1 MWRFFY
7 LSIFLLLTGLS
18 ELRAVE
24 SIGFYYNKIDS
35 VRELIS
41 YDRVV
46 VNPDF
51 LSDRQLAVLHKA
63 ESKVYAY
70 LSVGELD
77 LTYVAASVKKQYAQ
91 LSTIPHSINPIW
103 QTRVIDQTS
112 LIWQNHLVF
121 QTKQFAKRGFDG
133 VFLDTVDSYQ
143 LLDKTQ
149 FNSDLQKQALVNSIK
164 EISKIQNK
172 DKELKIIINRGFK
185 LLSKITDKAINLEA
199 VVAESLFQKYNL
211 QKQHYYPVKKEDTL
225 WLNNQLQK
233 IVKRNIEVIVID
245 YASPWDKSKQRQLAK
260 NILQSG
266 YTPYVADGL
275 LHTIGISTIEPI
287 GKRVLG
293 FYDGH
298 VVNDMTYSKCHR
310 LISMPLEYLGYVP
323 ECIDIN
329 KFVPANIDITRYA
342 GVLFWLGAEAFDKN
356 ELINEWLFNLIGK
369 KRVLF
374 LGALPT
380 NRKLLNKLGLTRKR
394 DLTGKITLSKGNAIF
409 NNTNQDRSLDKNTNP
424 QFSPFEVYADWKL
437 MDKDNE
443 VFVEIKD
450 ENSNTSALVF
460 NSYWGGAALTPM
472 PVATLANNQSKWM
485 LDPFWL
491 LDKTLKLEVIP
502 SADITTESGNRIVTT
517 HIDGD
522 GFPSRSGFTK
532 QPFVSQ
538 IILDEIL
545 SKRKIPHTVSVI
557 EAEVSKNGLYPQ
569 LSEELEAIAKRMFKL
584 THVEAASHTFSH
596 PFYWNEQTAKKVKAY
611 GAHLPVKGYKLDY
624 FKEIVGSAKYIKS
637 LLPINKEVKLI
648 LWSGAADPT
657 EEQIMIAENSG
668 LLNVNGGNTYSVI
681 GNDDYSE
688 VSANIVWHKNAVQ
701 IYAPIQNENLH
712 TNLWSENFDGFSRVI
727 ETFQNLNQP
736 RRLKPISLYYHMY
749 SGTYPASLQSLN
761 NIYDWIEK
769 QKTTPLYLSEYALR
783 AKSLYETGLAKGL
796 FGGWQIVSTGIKS
809 VRVPLY
815 LGMPEMKSSNII
827 GWNKEH
833 DGNYLILNKVR
844 TSLLLINRAEKM
856 SIEKRLV
863 RANAQILKWEKDKK
877 KIYWKVLSHSSL
889 KMTLR
894 NFHLCKVESNVQI
907 NVRHYGRLTQ
917 ISSKLS
923 GEIGGVINCN

>member
-1 MWRFFY
+1 MWRFFI
-7 LSIFLLLTGLS
+7 LGILLLLTAVS
-18 ELRAVE
+18 ELKAVE

-35 VRELIS
+35 VRELIN

-77 LTYVAASVKKQYAQ
+77 LAYVVASAKKPLAD
-91 LSTIPHSINPIW
+91 LSSIPHDINPIW

-112 LIWQNHLVF
+112 LIWQNYLVS
-121 QTKQFAKRGFDG
+121 QTKHFAKRGFDG

-143 LLDKTQ
+143 LLDKEQ
-149 FNSDLQKQALVNSIK
+149 FNPALQKQALINTIK
-164 EISKIQNK
+164 QISKTQNK
-172 DKELKIIINRGFK
+172 DKKLKLIINRGFE
-185 LLSKITDKAINLEA
+185 LLEKITEETINLEA
-199 VVAESLFQKYNL
+199 VVAESLFQKFNL

-225 WLNNQLQK
+225 WLTIQLQN

-245 YASPWDKSKQRQLAK
+245 YASPWNKSKQRQLAK

-275 LHTIGISTIEPI
+275 LHTLGISTIEPI

-298 VVNDMTYSKCHR
+298 MVNDMTYSKCHR

-329 KFVPANIDITRYA
+329 NFVPANIDLTRYA
-342 GVLFWLGAEAFDKN
+342 GVIFWLGAEAFDKN
-356 ELINEWLFNLIGK
+356 ELINDWIFNLIGK
-369 KRVLF
+369 KRILF

-394 DLTGKITLSKGNAIF
+394 DLSGKITLSKGNAIF
-409 NNTNQDRSLDKNTNP
+409 NKTKQSGLSNKNTNP

-437 MDKDNE
+437 TDKENE
-443 VFVEIKD
+443 VFIEIKD

-491 LDKTLKLEVIP
+491 LDKTLKLAIIP
-502 SADITTESGNRIVTT
+502 SADITRESGRRIVTT

-545 SKRKIPHTVSVI
+545 SKRKTPHTVSVI

-569 LSEELEAIAKRMFKL
+569 LSEELETIAKKMFKL

-596 PFYWNEQTAKKVKAY
+596 PFYWNEQTARKVKAY
-611 GAHLPVKGYKLDY
+611 GAHLPVKGYELDY
-624 FKEIVGSAKYIKS
+624 FKEIVGSANYIKS
-637 LLPINKEVKLI
+637 LLPANKEVKLI

-681 GNDDYSE
+681 GNDDFSE
-688 VSANIVWHKNAVQ
+688 VSPNIVWHQNAVQ
-701 IYAPIQNENLH
+701 VYAPIQNENLH

-727 ETFQNLNQP
+727 ETFKNLNQP
-736 RRLKPISLYYHMY
+736 RALKPISLYYHMY

-761 NIYDWIEK
+761 NVYDWIEK

-783 AKSLYETGLAKGL
+783 AKSLYETGLAKDL

-809 VRVPLY
+809 VRIPLS
-815 LGMPEMKSSNII
+815 LGIPEIKNSNVI
-827 GWNKEH
+827 GWNKEF

-844 TSLLLINRAEKM
+844 TFLSLKTRIKKK

-863 RANAQILKWEKDKK
+863 NANAQILKWQNLKGN
-877 KIYWKVLSHSSL
+877 IYWKVLSHTPL

-894 NFHLCKVESNVQI
+894 NFHHCKIESNVQI
-907 NVRHYGRLTQ
+907 DVKHYGRLTQ
-917 ISSKLS
+917 ISSETS